1 MNAPDIALA
10 PPDAV
15 EAVAARAETE
25 IFNIVAAIADLPADL
40 WRILPDG
47 FDALPALVG
56 PAVMVAAAVILTFAA
71 ARLLLRS
78 QRCRTGVGSNA
89 LVGLLK
95 LTGLELLALASAALV
110 GRVLLVR
117 VFGIPHGAEGLAVD
131 LTFAV
136 LRWLMGV
143 TLTIILF
150 QPAAPRFRLV
160 AVDDA
165 GARKAARRIAL
176 ILAVGYLHIA
186 LLDAAQCYGLPI
198 VSVKLISCLVG
209 LGMVAGAVRLIMA
222 LRRNGMTRAPRLMAI
237 GLALVTCLLWFW
249 GWITLDFE
257 PYRGAV
263 DTIAALLA
271 AGALDRAVVLGIRDS
286 QKPDVMR
293 MLSVLR
299 AIVAALAVAL
309 MMRIVVDVWMTDAF
323 GWLSPEQGR
332 VLSPRLTLASAMI
345 VSAAVLAAIVH
356 TATEAW
362 STPDPAATTMD
373 READLAR
380 LSTAL
385 SVIRFSALA
394 LIGVVFSLLALS
406 ALGVDVT
413 ALLVGAAMV
422 GSAISF
428 GLQTLVKDVVTG
440 LFFAIDDA
448 FRLGETIEF
457 GGKHCQLERIN
468 LRSLRLRDEDGR
480 LHTIAFGELGIATNH
495 SRRRVRMTALMT
507 LKSVPAKSELVRL
520 SRDAAAALRGEP
532 MISRAI
538 IGSIGVRLNEAPDA
552 SPATLALS
560 FTIAALAAD
569 RTRLLVQR
577 LFEETVY
584 VAGIEALLPS
594 VRVTVS
600 DISSLSP
607 SLQPDTPSELAP

>member
-1 MNAPDIALA
+1 
-10 PPDAV
+10 
-15 EAVAARAETE
+15 
-25 IFNIVAAIADLPADL
+25 
-40 WRILPDG
+40 
-47 FDALPALVG
+47 
-56 PAVMVAAAVILTFAA
+56 
-71 ARLLLRS
+71 
-78 QRCRTGVGSNA
+78 
-89 LVGLLK
+89 
-95 LTGLELLALASAALV
+95 
-110 GRVLLVR
+110 
-117 VFGIPHGAEGLAVD
+117 
-131 LTFAV
+131 
-136 LRWLMGV
+136 
-143 TLTIILF
+143 
-150 QPAAPRFRLV
+150 
-160 AVDDA
+160 
-165 GARKAARRIAL
+165 
-176 ILAVGYLHIA
+176 
-186 LLDAAQCYGLPI
+186 
-198 VSVKLISCLVG
+198 
-209 LGMVAGAVRLIMA
+209 
-222 LRRNGMTRAPRLMAI
+222 
-237 GLALVTCLLWFW
+237 
-249 GWITLDFE
+249 
-257 PYRGAV
+257 
-263 DTIAALLA
+263 
-271 AGALDRAVVLGIRDS
+271 
-286 QKPDVMR
+286 
-293 MLSVLR
+293 
-299 AIVAALAVAL
+299 
-309 MMRIVVDVWMTDAF
+309 
-323 GWLSPEQGR
+323 
-332 VLSPRLTLASAMI
+332 
-345 VSAAVLAAIVH
+345 
-356 TATEAW
+356 
-362 STPDPAATTMD
+362 MD

-385 SVIRFSALA
+385 SIIRFSALA